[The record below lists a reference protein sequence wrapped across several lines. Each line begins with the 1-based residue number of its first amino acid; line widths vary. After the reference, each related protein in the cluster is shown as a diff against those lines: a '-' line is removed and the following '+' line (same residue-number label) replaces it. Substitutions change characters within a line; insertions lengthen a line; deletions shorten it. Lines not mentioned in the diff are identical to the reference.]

1 MRAEAQDWLSAPRVT
16 RIVVL
21 LGVLSLPHLVDMP
34 AWCIPI
40 VVGAGVWRVVI
51 ARRGLRLPSIGLRFA
66 LAGAVVV
73 GLVLD
78 YGTVNG
84 LEPGSS
90 LLVAMAAMK
99 LLETRTRRDC
109 RLLVYLGYLL
119 LLSQLLA
126 HQDLLWLLWLVGGVI
141 LTTAALLDLQ
151 HPQAL
156 LPIRHNL
163 RTGSALALKALPLM
177 LLLFVLFPRIP
188 GPLWGLPQDSHARSG
203 LSDTLQFGSIS
214 KLSQSD
220 AVAFRVRF
228 ERPEQL
234 PARRDRYWR
243 GPVLDSFDGYR
254 WTSRPEN
261 HSLPQPATTAQGPSI
276 GYEVQLEAHGRRFVP
291 ALETP
296 LAPFPGDLSLASD
309 YVLQSRN
316 AIMDARLVPLRSSPV
331 TVREPQMPRWRQ
343 RVLSKLAAEQNPRTQ
358 DLVQAWLAVDPDPQ
372 AVVSAALD
380 HFSQAPFRYTLEP
393 PLLRGS
399 DRVDAFIFDSQAGFC
414 EHYAASFVVM
424 MRMAGIPARI
434 VTGYQGGEI
443 NGDYLI
449 VRQSDAHA
457 WAEIWRPD
465 QGWIRVDPTAAIAP
479 ERIEYGLGAALGDSA
494 LLPRLARSQMTGRD
508 WVARW
513 QLAWDRVEA
522 NWNRSILAYGP
533 ELQRE
538 FLRRF
543 GMDDLQTMLYALVGC
558 VGLFTTILLL
568 QMTRAHRRRPPQDP
582 LVEVRSLLFD
592 RAKLPFQPQRG
603 GPQHIEA
610 DLRAAG
616 VWDDEVQR
624 ILQHYTRARYS
635 GSRQQLAAD
644 QIQALLRAAR
654 QWQPRRQ
661 DTQ

>member
-1 MRAEAQDWLSAPRVT
+1 MSAETQDWLSAPRVT
-16 RIVVL
+16 RIVLL
-21 LGVLSLPHLVDMP
+21 LGLLSLPHLFDMP
-34 AWCIPI
+34 LWCIP
-40 VVGAGVWRVVI
+40 VVVAAAAWRIII
-51 ARRGLRLPSIGLRFA
+51 ARRALRLPSIGLRLP

-126 HQDLLWLLWLVGGVI
+126 HQDLVWLMWLIAGVV

-156 LPIRHNL
+156 LPLRSNL
-163 RTGSALALKALPLM
+163 KVGGTLALKALPLM

-228 ERPEQL
+228 DNPEQL

-243 GPVLDSFDGYR
+243 GPVLDEFDGYR

-261 HSLPQPATTAQGPSI
+261 HSLPRPEIVARGPSVN
-276 GYEVQLEAHGRRFVP
+276 YEIQLEAHGRSFVP

-296 LAPFPGDLSLASD
+296 LAPYPRDLSLASD

-316 AIMDARLVPLRSSPV
+316 AIMDARLVRLRSATQSIRQADLV
-331 TVREPQMPRWRQ
+331 SWRQ
-343 RVLSKLAAEQNPRTQ
+343 RLMTRLDAEQNPRTQ
-358 DLVQAWLAVDPDPQ
+358 ALVASWKQQNRQPEGVIE
-372 AVVSAALD
+372 AALQY
-380 HFSQAPFRYTLEP
+380 FSQAPFRYTLEP
-393 PLLRGS
+393 PLLRGG
-399 DRVDAFIFDSQAGFC
+399 DRVDAFVFETQAGFC

-457 WAEIWRPD
+457 WAEVWQPQR
-465 QGWIRVDPTAAIAP
+465 GWIRIDPTAAIAP
-479 ERIEYGLGAALGDSA
+479 ERIEYGLGAALGDSD
-494 LLPRLARSQMTGRD
+494 LLPRLARSQVGDRD

-522 NWNRSILAYGP
+522 GWNRSILAYGP
-533 ELQRE
+533 ELQRQ

-543 GMDDLQTMLYALVGC
+543 GMDDLQTMLYALIAC
-558 VGLFTTILLL
+558 VALFTAMLLA
-568 QMTRAHRRRPPQDP
+568 QMTRAHRRRPPADP
-582 LVEVRSLLFD
+582 LVQVRTALFS
-592 RAKLPFQPQRG
+592 RAGLDYNPQRG
-603 GPQHIEA
+603 GPLQMEA
-610 DLRAAG
+610 DLKQAG
-616 VWDDEVQR
+616 VWDAEAQR
-624 ILQHYTRARYS
+624 IMQHYTRARYAGG
-635 GSRQQLAAD
+635 GSLLPEHTR
-644 QIQALLRAAR
+644 ALLKAAK
-654 QWQPRRQ
+654 QWSPKR
-661 DTQ
+661 DSTQ

>member
-1 MRAEAQDWLSAPRVT
+1 MPAETQDWLSAPRVT
-16 RIVVL
+16 RIVL
-21 LGVLSLPHLVDMP
+21 LLSLLSMPHLVDMP
-34 AWCIPI
+34 WWCIPV
-40 VVGAGVWRVVI
+40 VVGAGIWRVVI
-51 ARRGLRLPSIGLRFA
+51 ARRALRLPVIWLRLP
-66 LAGAVVV
+66 LAGAVVI

-156 LPIRHNL
+156 LPLRQNL
-163 RTGSALALKALPLM
+163 KLGAGLALKALPLM

-203 LSDTLQFGSIS
+203 LSDSLQFGSIS

-228 ERPEQL
+228 DQPDQL
-234 PARRDRYWR
+234 PPRRDRYWR
-243 GPVLDSFDGYR
+243 GPVLDEFDGYR
-254 WTSRPEN
+254 WTARPEN
-261 HSLPQPATTAQGPSI
+261 HSLPTPETTPLGPSI
-276 GYEVQLEAHGRRFVP
+276 DYEIQLEAHGRSFVP
-291 ALETP
+291 ALETALP
-296 LAPFPGDLSLASD
+296 PFPPEFNLASD

-316 AIMDARLVPLRSSPV
+316 AIMDARLVPLRSV
-331 TVREPQMPRWRQ
+331 PQTLRQPELANWRQ
-343 RVLSKLAAEQNPRTQ
+343 RLLRQLAPGQNPRTQ
-358 DLVQAWLAVDPDPQ
+358 ALVNTWLAQEPQPQ
-372 AVVSAALD
+372 ALIATALR

-393 PLLRGS
+393 PLLRGG
-399 DRVDAFIFDSQAGFC
+399 DRVDAFVFDSQAGFC

-424 MRMAGIPARI
+424 MRMAGVPARI

-457 WAEIWRPD
+457 WAEIWQPE
-465 QGWIRVDPTAAIAP
+465 QGWQRVDPTAAIAP
-479 ERIEYGLGAALGDSA
+479 ERIEFGLGAALGDSE
-494 LLPRLARSQMTGRD
+494 LLPRLARSQMSGRD

-522 NWNRSILAYGP
+522 GWNRSILAYGP
-533 ELQRE
+533 ELQRQ

-543 GMDDLQTMLYALVGC
+543 GMQDLQTMLYALIASVA
-558 VGLFTTILLL
+558 LFTALLL
-568 QMTRAHRRRPPQDP
+568 AQMTRAHRRRPPLDP
-582 LVEVRSLLFD
+582 LVEVRALLFS
-592 RAKLPFQPQRG
+592 RAQLPFKPQRG
-603 GPQHIEA
+603 GPQQIEA
-610 DLRAAG
+610 DLRQAG
-616 VWDDEVQR
+616 CWDAEAQR
-624 ILQHYTRARYS
+624 ILQHYTRARY
-635 GSRQQLAAD
+635 AAGHDWHPD
-644 QIQALLRAAR
+644 QTRALVRAAKQWKPQR
-654 QWQPRRQ
+654 QTPQ
-661 DTQ
+661 